1 MGVADQLAWLL
12 TTDHPILVS
21 AREVVVSVG
30 AVLLDGA
37 LLFAASGVWPP
48 LVAVESGSME
58 PAMQRGDLVYLVGPD
73 RGAPA
78 VATGE
83 TGIVSAHSA
92 EPVDYR
98 RFGGPGDV
106 IVYAPPSRDGAPII
120 HRAMFW
126 VEAGENWH
134 ARADPRS
141 LGGAEDCGD
150 LVHCPAPHAGFI
162 TKGDNNGV
170 YDQVGNGRGSEPV
183 RPSWVVGTAEYRVP
197 YLGWL
202 RLEARSVLGAPA
214 AEVRGSRLGKNGTS
228 TDALAT
234 A

>member
-1 MGVADQLAWLL
+1 VVHAYDFV
-12 TTDHPILVS
+12 TS
-21 AREVVVSVG
+21 AG
-30 AVLLDGA
+30 AVVLVGLLLVA
-37 LLFAASGVWPP
+37 VSGVWPP
-48 LVAVESGSME
+48 LVAIESGSME
-58 PAMQRGDLVYLVGPD
+58 PNIQAGDLVFVMDENRFYGP
-73 RGAPA
+73 GAL
-78 VATGE
+78 GE
-83 TGIVSAHSA
+83 TGVVTARQGSQNGYGTFA
-92 EPVDYR
+92 
-98 RFGGPGDV
+98 GGGDV
-106 IVYAPPSRDGAPII
+106 IVFQPGGDDGQTPII